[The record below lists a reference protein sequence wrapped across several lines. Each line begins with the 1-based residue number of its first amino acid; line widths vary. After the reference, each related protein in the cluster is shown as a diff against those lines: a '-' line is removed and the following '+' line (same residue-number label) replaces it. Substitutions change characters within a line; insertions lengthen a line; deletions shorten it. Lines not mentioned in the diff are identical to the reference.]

1 MENTD
6 AEGRIFD
13 ATMSLTRREI
23 TGATLARA
31 LLAYPWMTA
40 SVATAIH
47 WNALKLWLKGN
58 PYVPHP
64 TGGSA

>member
-1 MENTD
+1 M
-6 AEGRIFD
+6 IFD
-13 ATMSLTRREI
+13 ATMSLRRREL

-40 SVATAIH
+40 GVVTAIH

-58 PYVPHP
+58 QVYTHP
-64 TGGSA
+64 GRRAP